1 MAEHEAEQAML
12 MLQHEGGG
20 GRWEVRR
27 THEAHRPAKTV
38 KVCEDNRVVDGGWQR
53 RNRDEPRVATSSKTS
68 KSDFE
73 VYLSAVLRERHS
85 DKQTS
90 TSPNNKAIMAA
101 ETSFQFQCPSCSAVL
116 QATLQKELTSVQCG
130 ECYDVFDVQHPGRC
144 APPLRS
150 RSPDVLCTNP
160 RPPTPLPI
168 SARIPPPSER

>member
-1 MAEHEAEQAML
+1 MGGAQNARGTP
-12 MLQHEGGG
+12 GGG
-20 GRWEVRR
+20 EDCEGRLSRRGMGVVKKEPERTTSGDEFEDFEVRLR
-27 THEAHRPAKTV
+27 SLSFAAVLNSEASAVPF
-38 KVCEDNRVVDGGWQR
+38 N
-53 RNRDEPRVATSSKTS
+53 ATSS
-68 KSDFE
+68 
-73 VYLSAVLRERHS
+73 
-85 DKQTS
+85 
-90 TSPNNKAIMAA
+90 NNKAIMAA

-168 SARIPPPSER
+168 ATRSPPPSKR

>member
-1 MAEHEAEQAML
+1 M
-12 MLQHEGGG
+12 
-20 GRWEVRR
+20 
-27 THEAHRPAKTV
+27 
-38 KVCEDNRVVDGGWQR
+38 
-53 RNRDEPRVATSSKTS
+53 ATSSKTS

-73 VYLSAVLRERHS
+73 VYLSSSETSIDAQQTFHS
-85 DKQTS
+85 S
-90 TSPNNKAIMAA
+90 NNKGIMAA

-168 SARIPPPSER
+168 AARSPPPSER